1 VEADAAFLARGD
13 EMSDPSKPTGD
24 YGPPDGP
31 TPPTPPPPGAPPPP
45 TAGLPPQGYPAAP
58 PPPPSGPVGTD
69 TSGFFSALF
78 DFTFS
83 TFATPKIVRFVYLL
97 ATVVIGLFFVV
108 WVVAAFSENIGLGIF
123 VLILG
128 LVAAI
133 VYLAFIRM
141 TLEIYYAIV
150 RMSQDINERLPR
162 A

>member
-13 EMSDPSKPTGD
+13 EMSDPSNPTGE

-31 TPPTPPPPGAPPPP
+31 TPPPGSPPPPPPPMS
-45 TAGLPPQGYPAAP
+45 GLPPQGYPAAP
-58 PPPPSGPVGTD
+58 PAPPSGAMGTD

-78 DFTFS
+78 DFSFS
-83 TFATPKIVRFVYLL
+83 SFATPKIVKFVYLL
-97 ATVVIGLFFVV
+97 ATVVIALFYLV
-108 WVVAAFSENIGLGIF
+108 WVIAAFSENAGLGIF

-128 LVAAI
+128 VVAAI